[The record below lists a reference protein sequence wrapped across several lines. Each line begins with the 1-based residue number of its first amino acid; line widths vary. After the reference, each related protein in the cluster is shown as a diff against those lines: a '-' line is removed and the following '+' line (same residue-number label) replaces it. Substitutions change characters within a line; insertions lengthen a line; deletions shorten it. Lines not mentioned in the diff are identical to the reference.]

1 MFDIVPSGP
10 VVLNEE
16 SETSTTGIKLS
27 WKPISKKFWNGEQ
40 VTFEVHISSMN
51 NTWKKSYKVK
61 KNSAIISGLRPT
73 TTYIV
78 NITGRTVFGP
88 FQNVTVAVMKTK
100 ESKSRFS
107 RSQILCS
114 LPDTVKK
121 YRDVKLVQNIACS
134 VYMCYKLVVMHTA
147 DLQG

>member
-10 VVLNEE
+10 VVLNEK

-40 VTFEVHISSMN
+40 VTFEVHVSLMD
-51 NTWKKSYKVK
+51 NTWKKSYETKTT
-61 KNSAIISGLRPT
+61 SAIISGLRPT

-100 ESKSRFS
+100 ESKSRFL

-114 LPDTVKK
+114 LPDTVK
-121 YRDVKLVQNIACS
+121 N
-134 VYMCYKLVVMHTA
+134 TA
-147 DLQG
+147 TLNWFRIMQCLYVL

>member
-10 VVLNEE
+10 IVLNEK

-40 VTFEVHISSMN
+40 VTFEVHVSSMD

-61 KNSAIISGLRPT
+61 TTNAVISGLRPAT
-73 TTYIV
+73 AYIV

-88 FQNVTVAVMKTK
+88 FQNVTIAVMQTK
-100 ESKSRFS
+100 ESKSSSPMGGGGMRGEGESSPSMKNGVFQDPKPGVLSLILDRF
-107 RSQILCS
+107 
-114 LPDTVKK
+114 
-121 YRDVKLVQNIACS
+121 
-134 VYMCYKLVVMHTA
+134 
-147 DLQG
+147 